1 MDNKPLITINISGN
15 SLSEVQDKISLL
27 YADFLHHG
35 EGDQA
40 VLPTK
45 EDYVVDTQPEPVDVP
60 SVSTKGKRGRKPK
73 QQSELPAEPPVATQP
88 EPLPTVE
95 ENLTVAVPEVQL
107 PTYSLADF
115 QMSFAIILNQLML
128 DRVLTPLDISN
139 YCEKFGIKFIYEL
152 SNKHDKLAEI
162 YSDLVAKKFIAPKAE
177 Y

>member
-60 SVSTKGKRGRKPK
+60 SPSTKGKRGRKPK
-73 QQSELPAEPPVATQP
+73 QQSKPPVATQP

-95 ENLTVAVPEVQL
+95 ENLAVVAQPEVQL
-107 PTYSLADF
+107 PMYSLADF